1 MGNIRGVIIEDKGLG
16 LSVHYRLVEQGDV
29 STVNEVFHQIVS
41 PLLSEGK
48 IRITSGKKV
57 WEVRPPIDW
66 HKGKAV
72 ALIRDEIKK
81 LLHLEQ
87 LLTIYLGDD
96 TTDEDAFRVI
106 HRPQGWSIFV
116 GQENM
121 ASKADYFL
129 NSPSEVADFLS
140 RLVELR

>member
-1 MGNIRGVIIEDKGLG
+1 
-16 LSVHYRLVEQGDV
+16 
-29 STVNEVFHQIVS
+29 
-41 PLLSEGK
+41 
-48 IRITSGKKV
+48 
-57 WEVRPPIDW
+57 
-66 HKGKAV
+66 
-72 ALIRDEIKK
+72 
-81 LLHLEQ
+81 

-106 HRPQGWSIFV
+106 RRPQGWSIFV

-121 ASKADYFL
+121 ASEADYFL